1 MVYLCQIMYKLQM
14 KRLCVPACLLRI
26 LWELTKFSW
35 HLYHLPIRPRIPTSS
50 AAEAEKQ
57 LQWHHNLVDESGRK
71 KEKQNTENFDN
82 HFVLPKSC
90 CQCFHSWQTRTMYL
104 SNKANLNKIE
114 NSKIFKR
121 TTITSNAVPPNA
133 LKFHRSIKETH
144 LKVT

>member
-1 MVYLCQIMYKLQM
+1 MYKLHVE
-14 KRLCVPACLLRI
+14 RYLRI
-26 LWELTKFSW
+26 LWELREILLTP
-35 HLYHLPIRPRIPTSS
+35 LSS
-50 AAEAEKQ
+50 SDPASHSDFICSGGRKQ

-133 LKFHRSIKETH
+133 LKFHRSIK
-144 LKVT
+144 